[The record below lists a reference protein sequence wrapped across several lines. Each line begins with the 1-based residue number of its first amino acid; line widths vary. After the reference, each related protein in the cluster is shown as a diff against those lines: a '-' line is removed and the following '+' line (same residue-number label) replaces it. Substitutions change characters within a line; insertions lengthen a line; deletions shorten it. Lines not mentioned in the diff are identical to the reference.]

1 MIDAIKIHA
10 LKSVKD
16 LTVFCSN
23 LNVFAGTNSS
33 GKSTIL
39 QSLLIVSQIE
49 ATNKESS
56 FNGELIKL
64 GEFNEVRSKL
74 LNKDNVE
81 ISLADDGNLS
91 KFTISENVVSAEKND
106 SISNKISYKR
116 RFYYIPFDR
125 IGVAETYPKN
135 TTKSKFGYKCDCALS
150 YFESQKKE
158 TEPNPLD
165 ANLIKDPSDKT
176 LSAQVNYWLD
186 KILGVTLQTFD
197 ENPKGSYLTA
207 TYTSKEGMAYRPM
220 NVGSGVSYLVTIII
234 VCLAAEKDSVIVIEN
249 PEIHLHPKAQALLM
263 EFLYFIADSG
273 RQLFVET
280 HSDHIFNGIRA
291 GVATQKMD
299 AKKICVNFVTYDE
312 KDGTKC
318 EKIEIGKH
326 GDIKNPQPD
335 LFEQFD
341 IDLNKMLGL
350 F

>member
-1 MIDAIKIHA
+1 MIETIKIHA

-16 LTVFCSN
+16 LMVSCSN

-49 ATNKESS
+49 ATNRESS
-56 FNGELIKL
+56 FDGELIKL

-74 LNKDNVE
+74 LNKDNVV
-81 ISLADDGNLS
+81 IALVDGG
-91 KFTISENVVSAEKND
+91 KTAKYTISECSVSSQNAGLV
-106 SISNKISYKR
+106 SNKFSYKD

-135 TTKSKFGYKCDCALS
+135 TTKSRFGYKCECALS

-158 TEPNPLD
+158 TAPNPLD

-176 LSAQVNYWLD
+176 LSAQVNYWLN

-207 TYTSKEGMAYRPM
+207 TYTSKDGIAYRPM
-220 NVGSGVSYLVTIII
+220 NVGSGVSYLVSIII

-249 PEIHLHPKAQALLM
+249 PEIHLHPKAQASLM

-280 HSDHIFNGIRA
+280 HSDHIFNGIRV
-291 GVATQKMD
+291 GVSTQKMD
-299 AKKICVNFVTYDE
+299 ARKICVNFVSHDE
-312 KDGTKC
+312 KGGTQC
-318 EKIEIGKH
+318 EKIEFGKR